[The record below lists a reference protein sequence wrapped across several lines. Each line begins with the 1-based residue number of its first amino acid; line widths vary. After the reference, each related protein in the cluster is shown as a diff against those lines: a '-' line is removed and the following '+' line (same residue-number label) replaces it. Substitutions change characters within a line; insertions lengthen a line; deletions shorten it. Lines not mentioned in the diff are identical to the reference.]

1 MYKKYIGDDGFQY
14 FTKKR
19 EIFSTKNVVAIGI
32 GAALYSVLSG
42 VAIPVGPNTSFRIAI
57 ALLTIFGAIFGPV
70 VGFFVGFVGHALND
84 MIMWG
89 SVWFSWV
96 FLSAMIGLFGGMIT
110 LDNDFS
116 LELGDIKKKHIVK
129 MYIYAILGMIFA
141 GLAAYIGDVYFYG
154 EPAKKVWIQI
164 ALATATNF
172 IVTASLGIPIVIGIG
187 IRKKKYSNLK
197 IERE

>member
-1 MYKKYIGDDGFQY
+1 MFKSYEDKDGFRY
-14 FTKKR
+14 YIKKK
-19 EIFSTKNVVAIGI
+19 ELFSTKNVVAIGI

-42 VAIPVGPNTSFRIAI
+42 VAIPVGPNTSFRIAV

-96 FLSAMIGLFGGMIT
+96 FLSAVIGLFGGFIS
-110 LDNDFS
+110 LDPSFS
-116 LELGDIKKKHIVK
+116 LETGQITKKHIFK

-164 ALATATNF
+164 ALATLTNF
-172 IVTASLGIPIVIGIG
+172 IVTATLGIPIIIGIG
-187 IRKKKYSNLK
+187 TRKKKYSNLK
-197 IERE
+197 IDE

>member
-1 MYKKYIGDDGFQY
+1 MFKTYKDDDGFRY
-14 FTKKR
+14 YVKKR
-19 EIFSTKNVVAIGI
+19 ELFSTKNVVAIGI

-42 VAIPVGPNTSFRIAI
+42 VAIPVGPNTSLRIAV

-96 FLSAMIGLFGGMIT
+96 FLSAVIGLFGGMIT
-110 LDNDFS
+110 LDPSFS
-116 LELGDIKKKHIVK
+116 LETGHVTKKHIFK

-141 GLAAYIGDVYFYG
+141 GLAAYVGDVYFYG

-164 ALATATNF
+164 ALATATDF
-172 IVTASLGIPIVIGIG
+172 IVTSTLGIPLILGIAS
-187 IRKKKYSNLK
+187 RKRKYSNLK
-197 IERE
+197 IED